1 MELRTF
7 IEESIKSLED
17 DEDEG
22 THAKNIQEQL
32 AKLPQITTY

>member
-7 IEESIKSLED
+7 IEESIKSSED

-22 THAKNIQEQL
+22 TNAKNIQEQL